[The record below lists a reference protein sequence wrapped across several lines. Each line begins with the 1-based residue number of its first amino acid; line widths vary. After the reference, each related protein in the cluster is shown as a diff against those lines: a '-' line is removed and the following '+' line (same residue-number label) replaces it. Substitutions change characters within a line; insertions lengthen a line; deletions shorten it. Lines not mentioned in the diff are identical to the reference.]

1 MSAAAF
7 LPLLGCVLCYTAQN
21 YFNLLYSVSYPGAPA
36 DATPVF
42 SIIYGLFT
50 ALVTLAVSS
59 FSFQPSADTVL
70 CGLLCGAALFLFNLS
85 LINASVTGPYG
96 FQTIMKLMGS
106 VILPLAFCTLVWRE
120 RLTAAEIIGLAVM
133 LLGFVLFNL
142 KGLKAVG
149 VKKGY
154 YLWSVLLFTANG
166 AYGIL
171 MDAQQKLAGA
181 AQRNEMIVI
190 TFAGMALLSIVIQ
203 LIRDKSVLATPFK
216 LQRKAAPCLVAC
228 CAVAATA
235 VHLMMYTLSLI
246 PATILFATNNGGVL
260 IATTLLGAAATHEK
274 LDRFK
279 LAGLAVCAAGLALLS
294 I

>member
-7 LPLLGCVLCYTAQN
+7 LPLLGCVLCDTAQN

-50 ALVTLAVSS
+50 ALVTLAVSG

-190 TFAGMALLSIVIQ
+190 TFLFSALISVAYLLILRRGNAPAAFRMPRKPLLYALLSSAGAAIAIHLLLYTLQ
-203 LIRDKSVLATPFK
+203 LMSASVL
-216 LQRKAAPCLVAC
+216 
-228 CAVAATA
+228 
-235 VHLMMYTLSLI
+235 YTV
-246 PATILFATNNGGVL
+246 NNGGVL

-294 I
+294 L